1 MALVEFLNPPPF
13 TGEVASKASRR
24 GQRAFTPLTHAAH
37 DSSPVNGGA

>member
-24 GQRAFTPLTHAAH
+24 GQRAFAPHTHGARYNY
-37 DSSPVNGGA
+37 PRNGGG